1 MKTVADLAV
10 DTCDRAIFSP
20 EDGAP
25 FQAHL
30 APGNP
35 KVVLVTGS
43 NASGKSVFFRVLA
56 ALAKDDANATG
67 ITLSIRE
74 RTGSG
79 TYEMAAMRR
88 AMMYGEEHEQST
100 GACSVHT
107 VEKGFKNA
115 RRMAEEGQAVVLMLD
130 EPEMGLS
137 EDYAAAMGQ
146 WLATQSQEM
155 THANQL
161 GLVVVTH
168 SRPLVKGLVDALGE
182 SPTFVNTD
190 APQSVGQWLAQVPK
204 RTVEDLL
211 ALDKLGT
218 TRWRAMKDFI
228 NARPARRAKEEAE
241 AAESAPTK
249 PAPRP
254 RR

>member
-1 MKTVADLAV
+1 MKTLAELAL
-10 DTCDRAIFSP
+10 DSCDRAIFSS
-20 EDGAP
+20 EDGGP

-30 APGNP
+30 TQGVSNL
-35 KVVLVTGS
+35 VLVTGS

-56 ALAKDDANATG
+56 SLAKAEENATG

-79 TYEMAAMRR
+79 LHEMASMRR
-88 AMMYGEEHEQST
+88 AMMYGEEGEQST

-107 VEKGFKNA
+107 AENGFGNA
-115 RRMAEEGQAVVLMLD
+115 RRYAEEGKRVVLMLD

-137 EDYAAAMGQ
+137 EDYTSAMGQ
-146 WLATQSQEM
+146 WLAQQAKAM
-155 THANQL
+155 THKNEL

-168 SRPLVKGLVDALGE
+168 SRALVKRLVEELGQN
-182 SPTFVNTD
+182 PTFVNTD
-190 APQSVGQWLAQVPK
+190 SPQSVGQWLEQVPK

-218 TRWRAMKDFI
+218 TRWRAMQDFI
-228 NARPARRAKEEAE
+228 NERPARRAKEEAE
-241 AAESAPTK
+241 AAESAPTQ